1 MTAPRLLA
9 ATLAALTLA
18 ACSEHDTPTPRPPHL
33 KLSVSTLTFTAQ
45 LEGADP
51 AARAVAVTNA
61 GNGTLAKPEAVVAYQ
76 RGAGWLTAE
85 VSGTAPPF
93 TLTVTAALGALAQ
106 GSYAATVTLTSP
118 GADNSPVL
126 GVTFNV
132 GAAAPAALSL
142 SATTLAFSS
151 PAAGTDPAAQALTV
165 DKVGAGALPVPTTS
179 ISYAAG
185 GATGWLSA
193 AVTGSAP
200 PYTVTVTAATAG
212 QPLGLHAATL
222 SVASAG
228 APNSPRTVAVELAL
242 GRVVTVSRLIT
253 HWAGDA
259 AGTTAV
265 AADPGVSAVVLS
277 QPDGAGGFTVTTMK
291 PAAEA
296 GRWRAG
302 VKPGAYQAKV
312 AFADGSSLTMG
323 SSADDLDLGEDRG
336 GRADVAQ
343 ATQPT
348 QATLTMGGLDTWQG
362 FDSLRFFSWGA
373 QLARPLVPTA
383 DWTGFS
389 DPDPYG
395 FDWAALLGPLLVAG
409 DDLLVAQYRFG
420 VGEQVATIE
429 YREAVAVTALDPATQ
444 VTITDGQPFALS
456 PPVATL
462 VHDLSGLLPLDW
474 RQVEFELAGA
484 DFALPPPGGPLV
496 EPHRVG
502 VYAIPAPL
510 AAPSPL
516 GAAAA
521 TLVEAT
527 FPGIALDVDAGTL
540 TYARFLPAQYRE
552 YLEAAYELPAPVRFS
567 GTASPLPGAVNQVLR
582 RDALAALPS
591 PVGPALGA
599 PQAPSLD
606 DLDALVPRLGVA
618 ATPLLKWFPP
628 NTGVPTSVRLELW
641 RLTSAD
647 GLTTQGARVARWV
660 LPGAAT
666 ELELPVGA
674 LVAGGTYAI
683 RLAARSCPADAG
695 EATPF
700 RAGVPFAEGVLWTAA
715 FTVAPS
721 AP

>member
-33 KLSVSTLTFTAQ
+33 RLSASTLAFTAQ
-45 LEGADP
+45 LGGADP
-51 AARAVAVTNA
+51 AARAVTVTN
-61 GNGTLAKPEAVVAYQ
+61 GGDGTLEKPVAGVTYLS
-76 RGAGWLTAE
+76 GAGWLTAE
-85 VSGTAPPF
+85 VSGAAPPF
-93 TLTVTAALGALAQ
+93 TVTVTAAVGALVQ

-118 GADNSPVL
+118 GADNSPAL
-126 GVTFNV
+126 GVTFTV

-151 PAAGTDPAAQALTV
+151 PAAGTDPAAQALLV
-165 DKVGAGALPVPTTS
+165 DKVGAGALPAPTTS

-193 AVTGSAP
+193 AVTGSVP

-265 AADPGVSAVVLS
+265 AADPGVAAVVLS
-277 QPDGAGGFTVTTMK
+277 QPDGAGGFTVTTMR

-296 GRWRAG
+296 GRWRAA
-302 VKPGAYQAKV
+302 VRPGAYQAKL
-312 AFADGSSLTMG
+312 AFADGSSITMG
-323 SSADDLDLGEDRG
+323 SGADDLDLGEDRG
-336 GRADVAQ
+336 GRAGVAQ

-348 QATLTMGGLDTWQG
+348 QATLTLGGLDPWQG

-389 DPDPYG
+389 DPDPYD

-444 VTITDGQPFALS
+444 VTISDGQPFALS
-456 PPVATL
+456 PPAATL

-474 RQVEFELAGA
+474 RQTEFELAGA
-484 DFALPPPGGPLV
+484 DFAPSPTPQG
-496 EPHRVG
+496 EAHRVG

-510 AAPSPL
+510 SVPSPL

-521 TLVEAT
+521 TLVEAS
-527 FPGIALDVDAGTL
+527 FPAIALDVDAGTL
-540 TYARFLPAQYRE
+540 TYARFLPPQYRE

-567 GTASPLPGAVNQVLR
+567 GDAAPLPGAVNQVLR

-599 PQAPSLD
+599 PQAPSLN
-606 DLDALVPRLGVA
+606 DLDALVARVGVP

-647 GLTTQGARVARWV
+647 GLTTQGARVAQWV

-695 EATPF
+695 EATPY

-721 AP
+721 P

>member
-18 ACSEHDTPTPRPPHL
+18 ACSEHDTPTPRPPRL

-51 AARAVAVTNA
+51 AARAVTVTNA
-61 GNGTLAKPEAVVAYQ
+61 GNGTLAKPEAVVTYQ
-76 RGAGWLTAE
+76 GGAGWLTAE
-85 VSGTAPPF
+85 VSGTAAPF
-93 TLTVTAALGALAQ
+93 TLTVTAARGALAQ
-106 GSYAATVTLTSP
+106 GSYAGTVTLTAP
-118 GADNSPVL
+118 GADNSPAL
-126 GVTFNV
+126 GVTFTV
-132 GAAAPAALSL
+132 GAAPPAALSL
-142 SATTLAFSS
+142 SASTLAFSS
-151 PAAGTDPAAQALTV
+151 PAVGTDPAAQALQV
-165 DKVGAGALPVPTTS
+165 DKVGAGALPAPTTS
-179 ISYAAG
+179 ISYPAG

-212 QPLGLHAATL
+212 QPLGLHTATL

-312 AFADGSSLTMG
+312 AFADGSSITVG

-348 QATLTMGGLDTWQG
+348 QATLTLGGLDTWQG

-389 DPDPYG
+389 DPEPYA

-409 DDLLVAQYRFG
+409 DDLVVAQYRFG

-429 YREAVAVTALDPATQ
+429 YREAVAVTALDAATQ
-444 VTITDGQPFALS
+444 VTIADGQPFALS
-456 PPVATL
+456 PPAATL

-474 RQVEFELAGA
+474 RQTEFELAGA
-484 DFALPPPGGPLV
+484 DFAPAPLS

-521 TLVEAT
+521 TLVEAS
-527 FPGIALDVDAGTL
+527 FPAIALDVDAGTL
-540 TYARFLPAQYRE
+540 TYARFLPPQYRE

-567 GTASPLPGAVNQVLR
+567 ATAAPLPGAVNQVLR
-582 RDALAALPS
+582 RDALTALPS

-599 PQAPSLD
+599 PQAPSLN
-606 DLDALVPRLGVA
+606 DLDALVARVGVP

-628 NTGVPTSVRLELW
+628 NTGVATSMRLEVW

-666 ELELPVGA
+666 ELELPVGTLA
-674 LVAGGTYAI
+674 AGGTYAI

-695 EATPF
+695 EATPY

-715 FTVAPS
+715 FTVASP
-721 AP
+721 P